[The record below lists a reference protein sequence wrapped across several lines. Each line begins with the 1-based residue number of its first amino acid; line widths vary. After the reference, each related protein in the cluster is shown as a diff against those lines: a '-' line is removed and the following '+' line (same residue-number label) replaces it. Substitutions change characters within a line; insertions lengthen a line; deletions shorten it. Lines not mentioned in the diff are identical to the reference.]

1 MNKALFSSACDEWET
16 PPDLFEALNEEFH
29 FTLDA
34 CALPE
39 TAKCPRYFTPEDD
52 GLSRPWAEIA
62 GGCYFLQS
70 AIFTADEGQARP
82 RGLDQEGRRGG
93 LQARGGGRYATPG
106 PNRYRRLSRVH
117 IPSGGDPLYQGPGAF
132 PHKWKAR
139 HRRPIPEYDR
149 YFQRPE
155 IVRGGKSSYDNF
167 TLKGRSDPV
176 QGGRGR
182 LDADRVPLLTP

>member
-16 PPDLFEALNEEFH
+16 PPDLFAALDKEFH
-29 FTLDA
+29 FALDA

-70 AIFTADEGQARP
+70 AVFTADEGQARS

-93 LQARGGGRYATPG
+93 LSPWRRCRYADPG
-106 PNRYRRLSRVH
+106 P
-117 IPSGGDPLYQGPGAF
+117 D
-132 PHKWKAR
+132 
-139 HRRPIPEYDR
+139 
-149 YFQRPE
+149 
-155 IVRGGKSSYDNF
+155 
-167 TLKGRSDPV
+167 
-176 QGGRGR
+176 
-182 LDADRVPLLTP
+182 

>member
-16 PPDLFEALNEEFH
+16 PPEIFEALNEEFH

-62 GGCYFLQS
+62 GGGCYFLQS
-70 AIFTADEGQARP
+70 AVFTADKGQARS
-82 RGLDQEGRRGG
+82 RGLDQEGRRGR
-93 LQARGGGRYATPG
+93 LKARGGGGHAFTSSD
-106 PNRYRRLSRVH
+106 RYRRLPWVH
-117 IPSGGDPLYQGPGAF
+117 IPSGGNPLYQGPGAL
-132 PHKWKAR
+132 PHKWQAR

-149 YFQRPE
+149 YFPRPE
-155 IVRGGKSSYDNF
+155 AVR
-167 TLKGRSDPV
+167 R
-176 QGGRGR
+176 
-182 LDADRVPLLTP
+182 TP

>member
-62 GGCYFLQS
+62 GGVLFS
-70 AIFTADEGQARP
+70 AIRHIHG
-82 RGLDQEGRRGG
+82 GRRTSPAKRIGSRRPPRR
-93 LQARGGGRYATPG
+93 APSPGRWSLCYSRPEQIPPPFTG
-106 PNRYRRLSRVH
+106 TYTIGRRSALSRAGCV
-117 IPSGGDPLYQGPGAF
+117 S
-132 PHKWKAR
+132 
-139 HRRPIPEYDR
+139 
-149 YFQRPE
+149 
-155 IVRGGKSSYDNF
+155 
-167 TLKGRSDPV
+167 T
-176 QGGRGR
+176 
-182 LDADRVPLLTP
+182 